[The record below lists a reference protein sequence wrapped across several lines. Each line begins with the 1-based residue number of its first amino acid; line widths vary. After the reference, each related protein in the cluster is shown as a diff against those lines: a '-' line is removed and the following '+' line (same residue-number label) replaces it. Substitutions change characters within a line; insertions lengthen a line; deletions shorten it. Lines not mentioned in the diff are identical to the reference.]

1 MEIKKDSDKNLRV
14 VVAKVLEIG
23 WGGWGTVVS

>member
-14 VVAKVLEIG
+14 VVSKVLEIG
-23 WGGWGTVVS
+23 WGGWGTVS